1 VGRRILAIAAATVIA
16 LIGAVLVLIYA
27 RGADARAVEAASPQT
42 VYVSSATV
50 PAGTSLKEAVRLELI
65 TQTKTAASAV
75 PAGALTSVND
85 ANSALLA
92 LKDIPPGQ
100 YILEASFGETP
111 VGEKAIQVP
120 AGKLAVSVQLSDP
133 ARVGNFVTPG
143 SFLTIFATHPEATAP
158 AASGGDEDG
167 DAAAVVPETT
177 KATSVLL
184 DNLQVIAMGDAVL
197 TQTQTVTPEDGEEEP
212 TAGLPSFLVTLAVTP
227 EQATR
232 LVHGVN
238 SYQLY
243 AGLRGA
249 EVKVNPK
256 LTTNDSTIFGAR

>member
-1 VGRRILAIAAATVIA
+1 MGRRILAIAAATVIA

-65 TQTKTAASAV
+65 TQTKTAAAAV

-111 VGEKAIQVP
+111 VGEKKIQVP

-133 ARVGNFVTPG
+133 ARVGNFVTAG

-158 AASGGDEDG
+158 AASGGDENG
-167 DAAAVVPETT
+167 DATAVPETT

-197 TQTQTVTPEDGEEEP
+197 TQTQTVTPEEGEEEP

>member
-1 VGRRILAIAAATVIA
+1 MGRRILAIAAATVIA

-65 TQTKTAASAV
+65 TQTKTAAAAV

-85 ANSALLA
+85 SNSALLA

-120 AGKLAVSVQLSDP
+120 AGRLAVSVQLSDP

-167 DAAAVVPETT
+167 DATGGAGDDQGDVRAARQPSGGESARITHRST
-177 KATSVLL
+177 RSSPS
-184 DNLQVIAMGDAVL
+184 MR
-197 TQTQTVTPEDGEEEP
+197 TPRDGQQSRLMRHACAEMISAHC
-212 TAGLPSFLVTLAVTP
+212 TACRSP
-227 EQATR
+227 
-232 LVHGVN
+232 
-238 SYQLY
+238 
-243 AGLRGA
+243 
-249 EVKVNPK
+249 
-256 LTTNDSTIFGAR
+256 

>member
-27 RGADARAVEAASPQT
+27 RGADARAVEAASPRT

-65 TQTKTAASAV
+65 TQTQTAAAAV

-85 ANSALLA
+85 GNSALLA
-92 LKDIPPGQ
+92 LTEIPPGQ
-100 YILEASFGETP
+100 YILEASFGEVP

-133 ARVGNFVTPG
+133 ARVGNFVKPG
-143 SFLTIFATHPEATAP
+143 NFLTIFATHSEATAP
-158 AASGGDEDG
+158 SSSEAEDG
-167 DAAAVVPETT
+167 ENGDAPAAQAA
-177 KATSVLL
+177 KATSLLL
-184 DNLQVIAMGDAVL
+184 DNLPVIAMGDAVL
-197 TQTQTVTPEDGEEEP
+197 TQTQPAAPAEGEQP
-212 TAGLPSFLVTLAVTP
+212 PPATPSFLVTLAVTP
-227 EQATR
+227 EQAAE
-232 LVHGVN
+232 LVHGIN
-238 SYQLY
+238 NYQLY

-249 EVKVNPK
+249 EVKVNPN
-256 LTTNDSTIFGAR
+256 LTTNDAKIFQAQS

>member
-1 VGRRILAIAAATVIA
+1 MGRRILAIAAATVIA

-65 TQTKTAASAV
+65 TQTKTAAAAV

-85 ANSALLA
+85 SNSALLA

-167 DAAAVVPETT
+167 DAPAVAETT

-197 TQTQTVTPEDGEEEP
+197 TQTQTVTPEEGEEEP
-212 TAGLPSFLVTLAVTP
+212 AAALPSFLVTLAVTP

-238 SYQLY
+238 NYQLY

-256 LTTNDSTIFGAR
+256 LTTNDATIFGAR

>member
-1 VGRRILAIAAATVIA
+1 MGRRILAIAAATVIA

-65 TQTKTAASAV
+65 TQTKTAAAAV

-143 SFLTIFATHPEATAP
+143 QLPHHLRDTPRGHRTCGFGRGRGWRRPGGAGDDQGDVRAARQPSGDRHGRRRADPDPDRHP
-158 AASGGDEDG
+158 
-167 DAAAVVPETT
+167 
-177 KATSVLL
+177 
-184 DNLQVIAMGDAVL
+184 
-197 TQTQTVTPEDGEEEP
+197 
-212 TAGLPSFLVTLAVTP
+212 
-227 EQATR
+227 R
-232 LVHGVN
+232 
-238 SYQLY
+238 
-243 AGLRGA
+243 RG
-249 EVKVNPK
+249 
-256 LTTNDSTIFGAR
+256 